1 VKPQSKRILKS
12 QAHSLKPIVMIGSSG
27 LSEAVHSEI
36 ERALNDHELIKVRI
50 SHEESAVRKA
60 MSDEISKTNRAELIG
75 AIGHIIILYRKNHN
89 K

>member
-1 VKPQSKRILKS
+1 MKPQSKRILKS
-12 QAHSLKPIVMIGSSG
+12 QAHSLKPIVMIGSTG

-36 ERALNDHELIKVRI
+36 ERALDDHELIKVRI
-50 SHEESAVRKA
+50 SHEERAVRKA

-75 AIGHIIILYRKNHN
+75 SIGHIIILYRKNHN